1 MKIVAF
7 SPISY
12 LREGLKD
19 VRPAMLASDKI
30 RRPKL
35 LFRPELSGKTLFVN
49 SGGVSDIRLA
59 QTQSDTVRMVL
70 DLEKRFDS
78 SVAAVP
84 N

>member
-1 MKIVAF
+1 
-7 SPISY
+7 
-12 LREGLKD
+12 
-19 VRPAMLASDKI
+19 
-30 RRPKL
+30 
-35 LFRPELSGKTLFVN
+35 VN